1 MSIYL
6 QELKFQA
13 RSIILWLGSIITAL
27 LLFMGIFP
35 EFSREADLLKDAL
48 AAFPESLIASIGMD
62 INTIF
67 EASGFVSYIYGF
79 IQLVLVIMATLYGF
93 TLMNREKLA
102 RMSDF
107 LYVKPLSRQRIF
119 LEKLL
124 ASLTAFLIIHIAIV
138 LMFYLMAS
146 LWGIES
152 SNQAA
157 INQMILSGLL
167 LQILTFALT
176 TLWGTLSQGI
186 KNPVGSASAFSFGLF
201 LILLVGRLMNNDV
214 IKKLSPFGYVEPL
227 EISAKGLSNTTSL
240 SFCLLSLVLLTLSA
254 IILDRQDLEA

>member
-1 MSIYL
+1 MRIYR

-13 RSIILWLGSIITAL
+13 RSIVLWLGSILTAL

-35 EFSREADLLKDAL
+35 GFAREADLLKDAL
-48 AAFPESLIASIGMD
+48 SAFPESLMASMGMD

-79 IQLVLVIMATLYGF
+79 IQLVLVIMATLYGL

-107 LYVKPLSRQRIF
+107 LYAKPLSRQRIF
-119 LEKLL
+119 LEKVL
-124 ASLTAFLIIHIAIV
+124 AAITAFLIIHIAIV
-138 LMFYLMAS
+138 LMFFFMATR
-146 LWGIES
+146 WAIDDS
-152 SNQAA
+152 SQIA

-167 LQILTFALT
+167 LQILTFALS
-176 TLWGTLSQGI
+176 TLWGTLSQRI
-186 KNPVGSASAFSFGLF
+186 KNPVGSASALSFGLF
-201 LILLVGRLMNNDV
+201 LILLVGRLMSNDV

-227 EISAKGLSNTTSL
+227 EISAKGLSSIAII
-240 SFCLLSLVLLTLSA
+240 SFFLLSLALLTLSA
-254 IILDRQDLEA
+254 LILTRQDLEA

>member
-1 MSIYL
+1 MSIYQ

-13 RSIILWLGSIITAL
+13 RSIGLWLGSILTAL
-27 LLFMGIFP
+27 VLFMGIFP
-35 EFSREADLLKDAL
+35 GFAREADLLKDAL
-48 AAFPESLIASIGMD
+48 AAFPESLMASIGMD

-79 IQLVLVIMATLYGF
+79 LQLILVIMATLYGF

-124 ASLTAFLIIHIAIV
+124 ASLTAFLIIHVAIGLV
-138 LMFYLMAS
+138 FYLMAT
-146 LWGIES
+146 LWEIDS
-152 SNQAA
+152 ANQLA

-167 LQILTFALT
+167 LQILTFSLS
-176 TLWGTLSQGI
+176 TLWGTLSHRI
-186 KNPVGSASAFSFGLF
+186 KNPVGFASAFSFGLF

-227 EISAKGLSNTTSL
+227 EISAQGLSITTTTS
-240 SFCLLSLVLLTLSA
+240 FFLLSLALLALSA
-254 IILDRQDLEA
+254 IILNRQDLEA